1 VRVSE
6 VFEKKVEAACGHVI
20 IALAPL
26 ALALMGRDR
35 RDRNLHDASPHSTI
49 RYCLSH
55 LHRTFREAPTNLT

>member
-6 VFEKKVEAACGHVI
+6 VFEEKVEVACGHVV

-26 ALALMGRDR
+26 ALARMGRDR
-35 RDRNLHDASPHSTI
+35 HLHDASPHSTN